1 MNVDFKASAT
11 RPLDV
16 VMENAIRTA
25 AALENFPTDRR
36 KKQKTPTYNFTLE
49 QIEAMMAKA
58 KEEAVRDAVNALIE
72 LMLGLPTM
80 IHHDKHGWGKK
91 RCSQFVDDVMNLY
104 DSYEKGYITLEDVRE
119 ALWEEADTRV
129 QRVDKSVTWKGD
141 KR

>member
-1 MNVDFKASAT
+1 MNANFQPRARCT
-11 RPLDV
+11 TEEI
-16 VMENAIRTA
+16 MENAIRTA
-25 AALENFPTDRR
+25 AALENFPAERR
-36 KKQKTPTYNFTLE
+36 KKEKTPTYNFTLE
-49 QIEAMMAKA
+49 QIENMMRKA
-58 KEEAVRDAVNALIE
+58 KEEAVREAVNELIE

-119 ALWEEADTRV
+119 ALWDEADTRV

>member
-11 RPLDV
+11 RPLNV

-25 AALENFPTDRR
+25 ATLENSPGDR
-36 KKQKTPTYNFTLE
+36 KKKGKTPTYNFTLE
-49 QIEAMMAKA
+49 QIEAMLTKA
-58 KEEAVRDAVNALIE
+58 KEEAVREAVNSLIE
-72 LMLGLPTM
+72 LMLGIPTM

-119 ALWEEADTRV
+119 ALWDEADTRV